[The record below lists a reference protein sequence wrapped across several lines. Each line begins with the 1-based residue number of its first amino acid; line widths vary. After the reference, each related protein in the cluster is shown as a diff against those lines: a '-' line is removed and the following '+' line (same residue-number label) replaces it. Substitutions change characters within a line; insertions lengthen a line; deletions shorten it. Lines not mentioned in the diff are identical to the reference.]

1 MNEWM
6 SNKMSQYICRCPS
19 LKQSPC
25 WKRWMPSLHPLLVQ
39 INLGMKCNSCQYW
52 SNKDGMWLSMKTGPS
67 GVEVIISTTTKTTK
81 TTTQHVG
88 WCGWEDTNVKTRTG
102 TSAGVGAAAGADWV
116 YWETVLVE
124 VMEGKQRYTTQQS
137 HNTTTAAMLQWWPA
151 AARLGWSDA
160 ITQNNKMGGCG
171 GADGSE
177 GWRGSGEM
185 KDRKWKS
192 SASKI

>member
-1 MNEWM
+1 M
-6 SNKMSQYICRCPS
+6 
-19 LKQSPC
+19 
-25 WKRWMPSLHPLLVQ
+25 
-39 INLGMKCNSCQYW
+39 LGEITHLQAIIDDLTVLTTDPHKLPPASEQVRNTW
-52 SNKDGMWLSMKTGPS
+52 AHTHTNIARDKDIK
-67 GVEVIISTTTKTTK
+67 TTTKTTK

-151 AARLGWSDA
+151 AATLGWSDA
-160 ITQNNKMGGCG
+160 ITQNTQMGGCG
-171 GADGSE
+171 GADVSE